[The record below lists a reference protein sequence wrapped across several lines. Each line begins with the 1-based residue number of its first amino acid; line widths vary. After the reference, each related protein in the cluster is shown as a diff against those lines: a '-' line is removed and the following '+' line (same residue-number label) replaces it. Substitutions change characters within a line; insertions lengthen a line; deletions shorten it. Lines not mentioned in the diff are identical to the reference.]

1 MCHCRYSLEL
11 VTGARQLGPKWMEE
25 EPALCLERKNCR
37 WHTSKVS
44 HLKFKLNSD
53 VSQAAGPPT
62 PTLTGL
68 CCSSS
73 SLVHACCLCCLGG
86 RGWL

>member
-1 MCHCRYSLEL
+1 MMCHCRYSLEL

-44 HLKFKLNSD
+44 Q
-53 VSQAAGPPT
+53 QALEVQGQ
-62 PTLTGL
+62 GQGQ
-68 CCSSS
+68 
-73 SLVHACCLCCLGG
+73 VEE
-86 RGWL
+86 